1 MSQPGGGMNQ
11 PGGGMRR
18 VPDDE
23 LTDDALRAEIRANAR
38 AERGLVVIAVVA
50 AATTGLVVAV
60 LDVLGHR

>member
-1 MSQPGGGMNQ
+1 M
-11 PGGGMRR
+11 
-18 VPDDE
+18 PDDE